1 MIKPK
6 IVAIIPS
13 REESERCNFKNKRI
27 IMGKP
32 LICHTIDVALEVSF
46 LDEIIVATDDPDIL
60 EICAQDKYNVPKFRS
75 VDLPTECTRDNS
87 SPVRSLE
94 YVGKAYNSSNTVIV
108 WLQPTSP
115 LRTKSDIILAYN
127 IFLKANKH
135 IGVVPVSYK
144 YPELTMKLCGLIF
157 IDWLY
162 SILVRYSF
170 IPFNRMICYVVPEER
185 AVDIDTMEDFVL
197 AEKYF
202 LKRLEN
208 AN

>member
-6 IVAIIPS
+6 IVTIIPS

-75 VDLPTECTRDNS
+75 VDLPTELTRTDS
-87 SPVRSLE
+87 HVSGV
-94 YVGKAYNSSNTVIV
+94 VGHICKDYNLDTIIIL
-108 WLQPTSP
+108 LQPTSP
-115 LRTKSDIILAYN
+115 LRIIHDLNMAYHLFRLAKN
-127 IFLKANKH
+127 RL
-135 IGVVPVSYK
+135 GLVPISYK
-144 YPELTMKLCGLIF
+144 YPEKTLKLCGLIF
-157 IDWLY
+157 IDCLG
-162 SILVRYSF
+162 SIIARNSF
-170 IPFNRMICYVVPEER
+170 IPFTGMICYLVPEER
-185 AVDIDTMEDFVL
+185 AVDINTMEDFVL

-202 LKRLEN
+202 LKRLKNE
-208 AN
+208 